1 MASDKREVVLSLI
14 VLIHKK
20 SLAHSSPTI
29 HYDKFRTI
37 GLHHSVEFLTLS
49 LSTNKFA
56 SHAHTVYLLTL
67 AKVAF
72 LWQQK
77 EKNTRF
83 STQIYIKKGD
93 LGRKSPIF
101 DLNQVITC
109 PVATGRTVV

>member
-56 SHAHTVYLLTL
+56 YHAHTVYLLTL

-77 EKNTRF
+77 EKIRDF
-83 STQIYIKKGD
+83 
-93 LGRKSPIF
+93 LPKSISRREIWVGNRPF
-101 DLNQVITC
+101 LT
-109 PVATGRTVV
+109 

>member
-56 SHAHTVYLLTL
+56 YHAHTVYLLTL

-72 LWQQK
+72 YGSK
-77 EKNTRF
+77 KKNTRF